1 MLFLSHSKTYSFI
14 GELITMAEFQ
24 EIVSIADLAA
34 LIRQSGKQ
42 PVLFFKHSN
51 TCGISQRA
59 FVEFERYLQSPES
72 LAVLNCV
79 IVVQKAREVSNE
91 LATLSAIQ
99 HESPQAILFR
109 GGKVVWNDSHM
120 ALKSESLKSA
130 VKLIR

>member
-1 MLFLSHSKTYSFI
+1 
-14 GELITMAEFQ
+14 MAEFQ
-24 EIVSIADLAA
+24 EIVSKADLAE
-34 LIRQSGKQ
+34 LIRQSGAH

-91 LATLSAIQ
+91 LARLAAIQ

-120 ALKSESLKSA
+120 AIKSESLKSA
-130 VKLIR
+130 VKLIG